1 MDTLIKI
8 SNTLAALATLCITW
22 HIFLP
27 RDMGWMSGDQLAFAF
42 IFGVAC
48 YGTAIG
54 AFIYKETSPEYKQKQ
69 QRRK

>member
-1 MDTLIKI
+1 MDLIKI

-42 IFGVAC
+42 VFGVAC

-54 AFIYKETSPEYKQKQ
+54 AFIHKETKQKQ